1 MGMGTIRRGLS
12 LATPAA
18 VKLLIQ
24 ATAERDGSLKGD
36 PRVLNEGPQRSGLLV
51 SCALNSYHN
60 YGRIGYGE
68 NWSSQS
74 GSGVDGYRA

>member
-1 MGMGTIRRGLS
+1 VVALRDKTMASVVIGLDRT
-12 LATPAA
+12 L
-18 VKLLIQ
+18 
-24 ATAERDGSLKGD
+24 RY
-36 PRVLNEGPQRSGLLV
+36 LV
-51 SCALNSYHN
+51 SCALSSYHN